1 MLDAQS
7 AIKYVESM
15 NLNMEIELV
24 GHSTGAYAVAALL
37 NFDNL
42 GVSKSIIISGFNHPS
57 SYVSFML
64 TKDNKRTILFG
75 SSVDIHN
82 GNCKIWGNSKIHGGD
97 GINHF
102 QR

>member
-1 MLDAQS
+1 MTGCGMSQGKKIGGFSQFLLDAQS

-42 GVSKSIIISGFNHPS
+42 GVSKSIIISG
-57 SYVSFML
+57 
-64 TKDNKRTILFG
+64 I
-75 SSVDIHN
+75 
-82 GNCKIWGNSKIHGGD
+82 
-97 GINHF
+97 
-102 QR
+102 